1 LKSSI
6 GTARSFHP
14 AGTPGD
20 LCHAHSRA
28 ALATSAAAI
37 ALRRGLG
44 DDLTDAQIQECI
56 TEARDNASASAPS
69 PETRLAVRAA
79 LREPLTRASDL
90 QELADAVFD
99 TLPDTPLRVQSTDGQ
114 VFFLVP
120 IAAPQCIAM

>member
-1 LKSSI
+1 MKSSI
-6 GTARSFHP
+6 GTARSFHA

-44 DDLTDAQIQECI
+44 ADLTDAQLLECI
-56 TEARDNASASAPS
+56 AEARDDASAPAPS

-79 LREPLTRASDL
+79 LRAPLTRADDP

-99 TLPDTPLRVQSTDGQ
+99 TLPDTPLRVEGANGQ

-120 IAAPQCIAM
+120 IAAP